1 LGESILSGFWH
12 VIVFFYDFVTKA
24 IVRAVVESLF
34 QGAGLIVLGA
44 LVLLGI
50 GALVVRGRRR

>member
-1 LGESILSGFWH
+1 MGESILSGFWH